1 MDHTIF
7 IPITLFVCLAV
18 VLVFAAWY
26 RHRTQA
32 GLQETIRTALDKG
45 FELTPEMIES
55 LGQPKPRPFA
65 DLRRALVAL
74 AIGIGF
80 MLFGFILDEEDAVRP
95 LVAVGAFPILIGI
108 AYLIIWRIDEGRT
121 GNTLRTD

>member
-1 MDHTIF
+1 MDYTIF
-7 IPITLFVCLAV
+7 IPISLFVCLAV
-18 VLVFAAWY
+18 VLIFWAWY

-55 LGQPKPRPFA
+55 LGQPKPRPHS
-65 DLRRALVAL
+65 DLRRSLVAL
-74 AIGIGF
+74 AIGVGF
-80 MLFGFILDEEDAVRP
+80 IAFGFILDEEDAVRP

-108 AYLIIWRIDEGRT
+108 AYLLMWRFEEGRKP
-121 GNTLRTD
+121 R

>member
-1 MDHTIF
+1 MDTTIF
-7 IPITLFVCLAV
+7 IPISMFVCLAV

-55 LGQPKPRPFA
+55 MGQPKPKPYA
-65 DLRRALVAL
+65 DLRRALVSL
-74 AIGIGF
+74 AIGLGF
-80 MLFGFILDEEDAVRP
+80 VAFGFILDEEDAVRP
-95 LVAVGAFPILIGI
+95 LVAVGAFPILVGV
-108 AYLIIWRIDEGRT
+108 AYLVIWRIDEGRK
-121 GNTLRTD
+121 GR